1 MRKLSV
7 IATLLASIGLSSMIP
22 FFSVYAQDV
31 IDTTPLITITTPIEP
46 VATETPTPTDTPYQ
60 RETSTVEYKPSET
73 QTFIPSDTPTL
84 TITNTSTYT
93 STSRPPVFCS
103 LDEIYQFQIVV
114 SYTSA
119 SITFPSDKYTLVRSS
134 VNDKG
139 ETVSV
144 LQVDPAD
151 YCSILAELKN
161 NLQLLFAEPNY
172 EISLL
177 DTIPNDGYYA
187 SQYYFTNIRAPQ
199 GWDYET
205 GSPAVIIAVL
215 DTGVDLNHSDLA
227 SKLTPG
233 WDFVQK
239 DNLPQDENGHG
250 THVAGIAAAATN
262 NGAGIAGVS
271 WGAAI
276 MPLRVLDAYGNGSY
290 ANTAEAI
297 RYAVD
302 HGARVINMSIGGV
315 KYSEVLESAVNYAS
329 SLGVIMVAAT
339 GNSGGSTVLYPAA
352 FAPVI
357 AVGATDS
364 ANQRAS
370 FSNTGNAIDVMA
382 PGVSIFS
389 TYPGNQYG
397 YKSGTSMATP
407 MVSGFAAL
415 LASLPGMNT
424 SMKIIGVI
432 QTTALDLGSAGW
444 DTYYGHGLIQI
455 GPGIMYALGYLPT
468 MTPTPSVQKKTSE
481 PPDTLTSTVVADN
494 FGVYVGYSN
503 STAVVGEATVTV
515 TPGEISI
522 QQVTMTASPSVTHT
536 NEVVIYPS
544 TGWTPETENHQLQAG
559 RSPLFLVF
567 GIFYVFIGVWLFFFV
582 HKRYFR

>member
-1 MRKLSV
+1 MRQLPLKA
-7 IATLLASIGLSSMIP
+7 ILLASMCLFLMVSLFP
-22 FFSVYAQDV
+22 VYAQDV
-31 IDTTPLITITTPIEP
+31 IEATPTYPITAATETNTIEP
-46 VATETPTPTDTPYQ
+46 ETPTETAFMTESSTVEPTPSETQIIIPSETPTPT
-60 RETSTVEYKPSET
+60 
-73 QTFIPSDTPTL
+73 
-84 TITNTSTYT
+84 ITTTGTYT
-93 STSRPPVFCS
+93 PTSRPQVFCS
-103 LDEIYQFQIVV
+103 LDEVYQFQIVV

-119 SITFPSDKYTLVRSS
+119 SITIPAVTYTLVRST
-134 VNDKG
+134 VNDSG
-139 ETVSV
+139 ETTSV
-144 LQVDPAD
+144 LRVEPAE
-151 YCSILAELKN
+151 YCSVLDELKKHPDI
-161 NLQLLFAEPNY
+161 LFAEPNY

-177 DTIPNDGYYA
+177 DTFPNDGGYGN
-187 SQYYFTNIRAPQ
+187 QYYLTNIKAPQ

-215 DTGVDLNHSDLA
+215 DTGVDLNHFDLA
-227 SKLTPG
+227 SKLAPG

-239 DNLPQDENGHG
+239 DSIPQDENGHG

-262 NGAGIAGVS
+262 NGTGIAGVS
-271 WGAAI
+271 WGAQI

-315 KYSEVLESAVNYAS
+315 KYSEVLESAVNYAAS
-329 SLGVIMVAAT
+329 QGVILVAAT
-339 GNSGGSTVLYPAA
+339 GNSGASTVLYPAA

-364 ANQRAS
+364 SNLRAS

-397 YKSGTSMATP
+397 YNSGTSMATP
-407 MVSGFAAL
+407 MVAGYAAL

-432 QTTALDLGSAGW
+432 NATALDLGSSGW
-444 DTYYGHGLIQI
+444 DPYNGHGLIQI
-455 GPGIMYALGYLPT
+455 GPGILYALGYLPT
-468 MTPTPSVQKKTSE
+468 LTPTTAIIKHTLVPDE
-481 PPDTLTSTVVADN
+481 PYTSTVVPLN
-494 FGVYVGYSN
+494 PSPFN
-503 STAVVGEATVTV
+503 SLPTPTFSMSTATVTV

-522 QQVTMTASPSVTHT
+522 QQIQSTTSPSVTHT
-536 NEVVIYPS
+536 FQTVNTPS
-544 TGWTPETENHQLQAG
+544 PTVMHKNGNTQPQEET
-559 RSPLFLVF
+559 SPFYLII
-567 GIFYVFIGVWLFFFV
+567 GIFYILFGIWLFFFV
-582 HKRYFR
+582 RKRYSQ